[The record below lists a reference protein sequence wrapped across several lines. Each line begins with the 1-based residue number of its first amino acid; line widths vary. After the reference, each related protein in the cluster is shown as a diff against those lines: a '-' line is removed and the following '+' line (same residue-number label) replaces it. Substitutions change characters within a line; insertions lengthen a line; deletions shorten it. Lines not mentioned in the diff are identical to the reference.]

1 MAAVS
6 DPVPTII
13 EEAADLERSAAE
25 IEEAAWHEGIDP
37 LGVLGVFIRA
47 LRAALVKLARLL
59 SRFDTA
65 AADRIAATRDLD
77 GKREQTLNQMLQV
90 SHTLL
95 KQAKVVMAVTEVE
108 REASLTQ
115 LVRDLGPQLADKL
128 REFIVFRERE
138 LNRRAARWRAV
149 LTSAAVLSLVGG
161 GYGVRAWQDE
171 AATGALQRCLAAK
184 FTVPATGQLF
194 CSLDTLMLSAPTQ

>member
-6 DPVPTII
+6 HPVPSIV

-25 IEEAAWHEGIDP
+25 IEEAAWHEGVDP

-47 LRAALVKLARLL
+47 LKSALVKLARLL
-59 SRFDTA
+59 SRYDTA
-65 AADRIAATRDLD
+65 AAERIAATRELD
-77 GKREQTLNQMLQV
+77 GKREQTLDQMLQV

-108 REASLTQ
+108 REASLTK

-128 REFIVFRERE
+128 REFVVFRERE
-138 LNRRAARWRAV
+138 LNRRAARRRAA
-149 LTSAAVLSLVGG
+149 LTGAAVLVLVGS
-161 GYGVRAWQDE
+161 GYGFRAWQDD

-184 FTVPATGQLF
+184 FTVPTTGQLF
-194 CSLDTLMLSAPTQ
+194 CNLDTLMPPSPTQ